1 MQQDQIQKLT
11 QLIQSSKVL
20 RNDERDVWLAMI
32 PVMNDKQAADLFNIL
47 NSSPVA
53 KVSADLQSRNVST
66 NSARSSSLS
75 HITNLPNDFS
85 QVKQQRQPQT
95 FQEPRV
101 IRRAEPP
108 ANLAEV
114 IKHRV
119 EEKELPAPEHLEE
132 IEAGHK
138 TQIQSTPLKPVV
150 SQAVTPSLKKTFPFQ
165 GSQNYIPLDEVM
177 KQRDAESVDHRV
189 KVATQNDEPQEK
201 VVRVSTQSSGSINVP
216 VESYSKDAILN
227 SNFASV
233 KNALV
238 AMVRDYGYFSI
249 LFKFEQSPLYKDY
262 LNTGKAW
269 LVGNGQSTQT
279 PLNKEQFEQVA
290 DLLRSLQI
298 SQTK

>member
-20 RNDERDVWLAMI
+20 HNDERDVWLAMI

-47 NSSPVA
+47 NSSPA
-53 KVSADLQSRNVST
+53 PKVSADTQPRNVST

-119 EEKELPAPEHLEE
+119 EEKELPAPEEFVE
-132 IEAGHK
+132 IESGHK
-138 TQIQSTPLKPVV
+138 AQPQSNLVKPSITQPLK
-150 SQAVTPSLKKTFPFQ
+150 ANLKKTFPFQ
-165 GSQNYIPLDEVM
+165 GNQNYIPLDEVM
-177 KQRDAESVDHRV
+177 KQRDAERVDQRL
-189 KVATQNDEPQEK
+189 KQATQNDKPQEK
-201 VVRVSTQSSGSINVP
+201 VVRVSTESSGSINVP

-227 SNFASV
+227 SNFTSV

-269 LVGNGQSTQT
+269 LLGNGQSTQT

-290 DLLRSLQI
+290 DLLRSIQI